1 MRKNMEKKNFLIV
14 TIFILTMIVCAY
26 YVVQDLVDRGIFG
39 KLINMISSG
48 HGNESLA
55 LQSPDAILTPAFLS
69 INDLIAENKAMA
81 CAVRA
86 PENMGIKSEQSSY
99 GNIYVSGERVK
110 METEMRFGDQ
120 QTTYYIL
127 VKDGYQYSWPM
138 DNDPN
143 KGVAININ
151 AIAKTVPTAQGFA
164 INNKMELICRPWTAN
179 ESFFGLP
186 PSIAFED
193 ITEQTIENLRNNNAG
208 QLPDDQSAPVSLT
221 NK

>member
-1 MRKNMEKKNFLIV
+1 MNAK
-14 TIFILTMIVCAY
+14 T
-26 YVVQDLVDRGIFG
+26 
-39 KLINMISSG
+39 
-48 HGNESLA
+48 
-55 LQSPDAILTPAFLS
+55 
-69 INDLIAENKAMA
+69 
-81 CAVRA
+81 
-86 PENMGIKSEQSSY
+86 EQSSY

-143 KGVAININ
+143 KGVAIKIN

-193 ITEQTIENLRNNNAG
+193 VTEQAIKMLQFPTAT
-208 QLPDDQSAPVSLT
+208 PTTPATAPAPAKT
-221 NK
+221 KP